1 MNIMNKQNYIFNK
14 HNINE
19 FFSVKLKVIFMLHMI
34 SRSNDFTFSSC
45 MRRLIMNLFL
55 IM

>member
-1 MNIMNKQNYIFNK
+1 MNMMNKQNYIFNK

-19 FFSVKLKVIFMLHMI
+19 FFSVKLKVILLHMI